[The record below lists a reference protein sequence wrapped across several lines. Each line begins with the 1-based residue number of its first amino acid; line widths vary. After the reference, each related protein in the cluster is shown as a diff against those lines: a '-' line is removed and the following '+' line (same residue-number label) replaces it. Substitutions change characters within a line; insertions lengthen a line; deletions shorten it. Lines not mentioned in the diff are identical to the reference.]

1 MGFFVPGDRIQK
13 IFWPKRTT
21 NKDISFSSEF
31 SCRIIRGVYIK
42 DVGRCLISQ
51 DVYTAVGFNIENGA
65 ETIQRL
71 VPGKYR
77 MRLGDAV
84 IDMKEVDKNVHLHPD
99 TVLLKEPD
107 LYCFLLRC
115 KMDEAEPFM
124 EWVVESF
131 TARGSKISLSH
142 RIKRCSTC
150 PYEWWSTK
158 SWQSDSSHLI
168 WECALQAQRDVYRT
182 QLQKCRDIIIHLKT
196 CYVPHA
202 RDPGKDNIITSYG
215 NTQSLSMISFMNC
228 HIKSRGYSDVKG
240 MLN

>member
-1 MGFFVPGDRIQK
+1 MVGLVPSWRREKRDRKIVGTNMGFFVPGDRIQK
-13 IFWPKRTT
+13 IFWPKGTT

-42 DVGRCLISQ
+42 DVGQCLIFQ
-51 DVYTAVGFNIENGA
+51 DVYTAVGFNIENRA

-168 WECALQAQRDVYRT
+168 WEC
-182 QLQKCRDIIIHLKT
+182 
-196 CYVPHA
+196 
-202 RDPGKDNIITSYG
+202 GITS
-215 NTQSLSMISFMNC
+215 TKRCISDPATKM
-228 HIKSRGYSDVKG
+228 SRHHHPS
-240 MLN
+240 